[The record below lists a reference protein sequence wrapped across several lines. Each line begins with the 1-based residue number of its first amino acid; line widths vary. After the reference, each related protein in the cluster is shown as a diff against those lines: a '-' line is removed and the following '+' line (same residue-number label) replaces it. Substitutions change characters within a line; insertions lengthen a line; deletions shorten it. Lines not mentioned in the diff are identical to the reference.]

1 MEHVLGVIFTIAAM
15 SVCIIGYAL
24 YWKSGNIEQSMYS
37 YDLSMLFIYYCAQ
50 ILTRDNIIFHN
61 YVLRLIQK
69 RTFCYCYA
77 HNRSLK

>member
-37 YDLSMLFIYYCAQ
+37 YDLSVLFIY
-50 ILTRDNIIFHN
+50 
-61 YVLRLIQK
+61 
-69 RTFCYCYA
+69 
-77 HNRSLK
+77 